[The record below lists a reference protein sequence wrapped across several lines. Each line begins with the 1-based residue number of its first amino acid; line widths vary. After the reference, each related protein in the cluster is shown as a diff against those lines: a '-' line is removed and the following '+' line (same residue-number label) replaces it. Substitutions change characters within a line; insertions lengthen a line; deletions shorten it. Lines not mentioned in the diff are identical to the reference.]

1 MDARAISVVNRVVR
15 PIAAAGLAL
24 VAFGALAREA
34 YSHPLHTT
42 LTEVS
47 ITGGRAEIVIRAF
60 IDDFSAVANGHGRAT
75 LSTIPSLSDS
85 TAARYLGAKLVLTEA
100 SGRRIALATTNVRRS
115 GDLVWIT
122 LAAPVARGAAV
133 RLTNNVLFERY
144 DDQVNIVQAAID
156 GRRQTLLFTKR
167 DGGTARAL

>member
-1 MDARAISVVNRVVR
+1 MVKALVR
-15 PIAAAGLAL
+15 SAAAASVAVMAL
-24 VAFGALAREA
+24 GVAVREA

-47 ITGGRAEIVIRAF
+47 MSGNTLQITLRAF
-60 IDDFSAVANGHGRAT
+60 VDDFSAVANGHGRAT
-75 LSTIPSLSDS
+75 LTAIPALSDS
-85 TAARYLGAKLVLTEA
+85 TAARYVGAKLVLA
-100 SGRRIALATTNVRRS
+100 DAAGRRIALTTTNVRRA

-122 LAAPVARGAAV
+122 LSAPVTRGVPV
-133 RLTNNVLFERY
+133 RLTNSVLFERY

-167 DGGTARAL
+167 DGGTAKAL

>member
-1 MDARAISVVNRVVR
+1 MVSRLVR
-15 PIAAAGLAL
+15 LLTVSGLAVAGLGTFVRA
-24 VAFGALAREA
+24 A

-47 ITGGRAEIVIRAF
+47 VNAGQVQIVIRAF
-60 IDDFSAVANGHGRAT
+60 VDDFSAVANGHGRET
-75 LSTIPSLSDS
+75 LATIPALSDS
-85 TAARYLGAKLVLTEA
+85 TAARYLGAKLVLTDGT
-100 SGRRIALATTNVRRS
+100 GRRIALTPTNIRRA

-122 LAAPVARGAAV
+122 LTAPVARGTAV

-144 DDQVNIVQAAID
+144 DDQVNIVQATID

-167 DGGTARAL
+167 DSGAGRAL

>member
-1 MDARAISVVNRVVR
+1 MVRCLVRVATVAG
-15 PIAAAGLAL
+15 IAVTAL
-24 VAFGALAREA
+24 GATVSDA

-47 ITGGRAEIVIRAF
+47 VNGGTLQVVLRAF
-60 IDDFSAVANGHGRAT
+60 VDDFSAVANGQGRAT
-75 LSTIPSLSDS
+75 LASTLPLSDS
-85 TAARYLGAKLVLTEA
+85 TAARYASAKLLLTDV
-100 SGRRIALATTNVRRS
+100 SGRRIGLTAKNIRRS

-122 LAAPVARGAAV
+122 LSAAVTRGATV
-133 RLTNNVLFERY
+133 RLTNSVLFERY

-167 DGGTARAL
+167 DGGTAKAL